1 MTTASLWGVRPPS
14 FWCLVA
20 LGLITVAG
28 TPLIA
33 AAQEVVPKAGDR
45 VRVTVADAEAGKDL
59 RYVGNLGGW
68 DEVALRWESA
78 GSPQSAPLD
87 RVTKLELSRGEK
99 SNWLKGGAIGAAAGF
114 VTGFVLF
121 YVVCSGSKCD
131 DSGSPSDR
139 DLRFAFVGGAL
150 GAGAG
155 FVLGAPI
162 GAGSRS
168 ERWSAV
174 PASSYG
180 GTP

>member
-1 MTTASLWGVRPPS
+1 MTTTSLWGGRCPS
-14 FWCLVA
+14 FSSLVA
-20 LGLITVAG
+20 LGLITLAG
-28 TPLIA
+28 TPLVA

-45 VRVTVADAEAGKDL
+45 VRVTVRVPSYNKDL

-68 DEVALRWESA
+68 DEAALRWESA
-78 GSPQSAPLD
+78 DSPQSAPLD
-87 RVTKLELSRGEK
+87 RVMKLELSRGEK
-99 SNWLKGGAIGAAAGF
+99 SNWLKGGAIGAAMGF
-114 VTGFVLF
+114 AIGFGTIAL
-121 YVVCSGSKCD
+121 VCSGDGCY
-131 DSGSPSDR
+131 DSGAN
-139 DLRFAFVGGAL
+139 LNYAFAGGAL

-155 FVLGAPI
+155 FVLGGLI